1 MGLDLSTRPLRAKAK
16 KYNIQAQRWLST
28 HLAKLVRNGV
38 IQRASIW
45 EERTSNVVLVPEG

>member
-16 KYNIQAQRWLST
+16 KYNIHARRWLST
-28 HLAKLVRNGV
+28 HLAKLVRTGV